1 MLAILKALFSSKKF
15 LVMLAGIILAV
26 ANKLGLDLDPEL
38 VNQILALVGVYIVG
52 QGIADRGKEAA
63 KLANGPAIALALILV
78 ATSTAGLSSGCAAFK
93 SSARGA
99 AASFVDCLAP
109 NTKALAGELQ
119 GTVSDVIRNAT
130 DNTGKVDWSSVRGSV
145 RSYKSDAPLCAFQ
158 AAVRGM
164 LLAARAPK
172 DPEAPQSAGLD
183 VDPTSLS
190 TGYELVR
197 LELFATR
204 LQPLEL
210 VQ

>member
-1 MLAILKALFSSKKF
+1 MLEILKTLFSSKKF

-52 QGIADRGKEAA
+52 QGIADRGKVT
-63 KLANGPAIALALILV
+63 KVTDGPAIGLALILIV
-78 ATSTAGLSSGCAAFK
+78 SSTAGLSSGCATFK
-93 SSARGA
+93 SSATGA
-99 AASFVDCLAP
+99 ASSFVDCLAP

-130 DNTGKVDWSSVRGSV
+130 DNTGKVDWSAVRSSV

-172 DPEAPQSAGLD
+172 DPDAPQSAGLE
-183 VDPTSLS
+183 VDAASLL
-190 TGYELVR
+190 TGYESVR